1 MNRTLTFLFTL
12 LLFSVTCSRGQP
24 TLSVSITGSPTFSR
38 TVYRYRYFYP
48 ESDGQVVEPVYV
60 NGPRWATG
68 YSAGLSVRYEYTPG
82 WSVSS
87 GIWYESVSFRQAR
100 QPSAGEGTVTL
111 RNRAVRFPILLNYAL
126 SSKRLS
132 PYFSLGFLVDLPLT
146 GLVVVTRGAEPTQS
160 LRLKTAPR
168 PVFQGILGAGLQYK
182 LTNRYTLLAQP
193 IWTYTFG
200 QLGGASTDDPAF
212 ELSFLTQIGYS
223 F

>member
-1 MNRTLTFLFTL
+1 MIRKLAFLVTLILFTST
-12 LLFSVTCSRGQP
+12 FSWAQP
-24 TLSVSITGSPTFSR
+24 TLSVSATGSPTFAR
-38 TVYRYRYFYP
+38 TVYRYRFFYP

-87 GIWYESVSFRQAR
+87 GIWYQSIASQQAR

-111 RNRAVRFPILLNYAL
+111 RNRVIRFPILLNYAL

-132 PYFSLGFLVDLPLT
+132 PYFSLGFMVDLPLT
-146 GLVVVTRGAEPTQS
+146 GRVVVTRGAEPTQS
-160 LRLKTAPR
+160 LRLKTATR
-168 PVFQGILGAGLQYK
+168 PVFLGMLGAGIQYK
-182 LTNRYTLLAQP
+182 LLNRYTLLAQP
-193 IWTYTFG
+193 VWTYTFG
-200 QLGGASTDDPAF
+200 QLGGASIDDPTV
-212 ELSFLTQIGYS
+212 ELSLLTQVAYS

>member
-1 MNRTLTFLFTL
+1 MIRKLSFLAALVFFTSTF
-12 LLFSVTCSRGQP
+12 SWGQP
-24 TLSVSITGSPTFSR
+24 SLSVSATGSPTFSR
-38 TVYRYRYFYP
+38 IVYGYRYFYP

-87 GIWYESVSFRQAR
+87 GIWYQSVSFRQAR
-100 QPSAGEGTVTL
+100 RPSAGEGMVTL
-111 RNRAVRFPILLNYAL
+111 RNRVVRFPILLNYAL

-146 GLVVVTRGAEPTQS
+146 GRVVVTRGTESTQN
-160 LRLKTAPR
+160 LRLKTKPAPI
-168 PVFQGILGAGLQYK
+168 FQGMLGAGVQYK
-182 LTNRYTLLAQP
+182 LTERYTLLAQP
-193 IWTYTFG
+193 VWTYTFG
-200 QLGGASTDDPAF
+200 QLGGSLTNDPTF
-212 ELSFLTQIGYS
+212 DLSLLTQVAYS

>member
-1 MNRTLTFLFTL
+1 MIRKLSFLVTLVLFT
-12 LLFSVTCSRGQP
+12 SASSWGQP
-24 TLSVSITGSPTFSR
+24 TLSVSVTGSPTVAR

-60 NGPRWATG
+60 NGPRRATG

-87 GIWYESVSFRQAR
+87 GIWYQSVSFEQAR
-100 QPSAGEGTVTL
+100 QPVAGEGTVAL
-111 RNRAVRFPILLNYAL
+111 RNRVVRFPVLLNYAL

-132 PYFSLGFLVDLPLT
+132 PYFSLGFMVDLPLT
-146 GLVVVTRGAEPTQS
+146 GRVLVTRGAEPTQN
-160 LRLKTAPR
+160 LRLKTTPGPIFR
-168 PVFQGILGAGLQYK
+168 GMLGAGVQYK

-193 IWTYTFG
+193 AWTYTFG
-200 QLGGASTDDPAF
+200 QLGGASRDDPTI
-212 ELSFLTQIGYS
+212 ELSLLTQVAYS